1 MAAEK
6 KSLSRRF
13 WQPAK
18 TKISTGPS
26 PIISDGHGFPDPR
39 GSVGMGVVG
48 MGVGDYF
55 FTHAKPTPIAVGVV
69 GSHSYGC
76 MGLMVG
82 FLHKI

>member
-1 MAAEK
+1 MT
-6 KSLSRRF
+6 
-13 WQPAK
+13 K
-18 TKISTGPS
+18 TS
-26 PIISDGHGFPDPR
+26 PNDVSGVVWVLGSDGHGFPDPR